1 MIVLRHTVLPPWLS
15 CDGFGA
21 RDLAEC
27 AKAYYTLSGFAKLEI
42 DAWFVEF
49 FCARHDFLVASDFIA
64 PCLQEGPRRT
74 PVGHKDIVEARK
86 LIPSI
91 TSSFEKYT
99 GNPACGLG
107 WWQAGGVRADIH
119 VGSILE
125 CARRR

>member
-64 PCLQEGPRRT
+64 PCLQEGLFSETHTCRAQGHRR
-74 PVGHKDIVEARK
+74 GQK
-86 LIPSI
+86 
-91 TSSFEKYT
+91 
-99 GNPACGLG
+99 
-107 WWQAGGVRADIH
+107 ADPFYH
-119 VGSILE
+119 
-125 CARRR
+125 

>member
-49 FCARHDFLVASDFIA
+49 FLCQTRFPCCFRFYSALSAR
-64 PCLQEGPRRT
+64 G
-74 PVGHKDIVEARK
+74 
-86 LIPSI
+86 SI
-91 TSSFEKYT
+91 FRDAHLSGTRTSSRPE
-99 GNPACGLG
+99 
-107 WWQAGGVRADIH
+107 
-119 VGSILE
+119 S
-125 CARRR
+125 